1 MTLTYCWLLT
11 GGLHQILE
19 VSMFPNE
26 SAVLH
31 GVFLS
36 PFELLKQGITEW
48 EAEQFSSVQSSRT
61 YVSDSL

>member
-1 MTLTYCWLLT
+1 
-11 GGLHQILE
+11 
-19 VSMFPNE
+19 MFPNE
-26 SAVLH
+26 SAVLR